1 MMEYGHNLVKQIP
14 YYSPT
19 NGHIYYK
26 SDAQTAM
33 GSRATGLYPIDK
45 EIKQCSNLNYS
56 HS

>member
-1 MMEYGHNLVKQIP
+1 MMEYGENLVKQMP
-14 YYSPT
+14 FYSP